1 MTKKKRR
8 LNGRFI
14 AFVCVVLLVGI
25 SIYKV
30 PHFINTNKL
39 LDLGYSEEAID
50 AIYAKGLRKTILT
63 NNYYSDYL
71 NQEIVKDS
79 FNQKY
84 LRLYT
89 MCDYLDDSYFELY
102 ETLKAKKAYNDNE
115 LEQLFSSLKDYDLK
129 PLYVFDKLETEEAI
143 NEYIE
148 DCLANENSS
157 TSFKVNGDYLKP
169 YENVID
175 VADVESVEVYVS
187 TKSYIG
193 EYEPTKRVEINSLHA
208 VPGVELESRA
218 LQAYEEMC
226 NAIRNEDL
234 NMAIYAYQGYVSY
247 QTQKQA
253 HIDDDSQTEAGYS
266 DSQTGLAVY
275 VLASEN
281 PKASAFKDCKVYS
294 WLQEHAHEYGFIQR
308 FPEGKE
314 ALTGHSAVY
323 NYYRYVGI
331 DLATKI
337 YESGLSFDEYYFQY
351 IKD

>member
-1 MTKKKRR
+1 MSKKKRR

-14 AFVCVVLLVGI
+14 AFVCAILLVGL

-39 LDLGYSEEAID
+39 LDLGYSQEAVD
-50 AIYAKGLRKTILT
+50 AIYDKGLRKTILSS
-63 NNYYSDYL
+63 NYYSDYL

-89 MCDYLDDSYFELY
+89 MCNYLDDSYFELY
-102 ETLKAKKAYNDNE
+102 ENLKAKKGYNDEE
-115 LEQLFSSLKDYDLK
+115 LETLFASLKDYDLK
-129 PLYVFDKLETEEAI
+129 PLFVFDKLEVLQD
-143 NEYIE
+143 YID

-157 TSFKVNGDYLKP
+157 TSFKVSGDYLHP
-169 YENVID
+169 YENYETVSEPDNI
-175 VADVESVEVYVS
+175 EVYVS
-187 TKSYIG
+187 SKSYIG
-193 EYEPTKRVEINSLHA
+193 EYEPTKRVEVNSLHA

-226 NAIRNEDL
+226 NAIRSEDL

-247 QTQKQA
+247 ETQKQA
-253 HIDDDSQTEAGYS
+253 HIDDDSQTEAGFS

-294 WLQEHAHEYGFIQR
+294 WLLEHGHEYGFIQR

-314 ALTGHSAVY
+314 SLTGHSAVY
-323 NYYRYVGI
+323 NYFRYVGT

-337 YESGLSFDEYYFQY
+337 YESGLSFDEYYANY
-351 IKD
+351 IK

>member
-1 MTKKKRR
+1 MSKKKRR

-14 AFVCVVLLVGI
+14 AFVCAILLVGL

-39 LDLGYSEEAID
+39 LDLGYSQEAVD
-50 AIYAKGLRKTILT
+50 AIYDKGLRKTILSS
-63 NNYYSDYL
+63 NYYSDYL

-89 MCDYLDDSYFELY
+89 MCNYLDDSYFELY
-102 ETLKAKKAYNDNE
+102 ETLKAKKGYNDEE
-115 LEQLFSSLKDYDLK
+115 LETLFASLKDYDLK
-129 PLYVFDKLETEEAI
+129 PLFVFDKLEVLQD
-143 NEYIE
+143 YID

-157 TSFKVNGDYLKP
+157 TSFKVSGDYLHP
-169 YENVID
+169 YENYETVSEPDNI
-175 VADVESVEVYVS
+175 EVYVS
-187 TKSYIG
+187 SKSYIG
-193 EYEPTKRVEINSLHA
+193 EYEPTKRVEVNSLHA

-226 NAIRNEDL
+226 NAIRSEDL

-247 QTQKQA
+247 ETQKQA
-253 HIDDDSQTEAGYS
+253 HIDDDSQTEAGFS

-294 WLQEHAHEYGFIQR
+294 WLLEHGHEYGFIQR

-314 ALTGHSAVY
+314 SLTGHSAVY
-323 NYYRYVGI
+323 NYFRYVGT

-337 YESGLSFDEYYFQY
+337 YESGLSFDEYYANY
-351 IKD
+351 IK

>member
-1 MTKKKRR
+1 MSKKKRR

-14 AFVCVVLLVGI
+14 AFVCAILLVGL

-39 LDLGYSEEAID
+39 LDLGYSQEAVD
-50 AIYAKGLRKTILT
+50 AIYDKGLRKTILSS
-63 NNYYSDYL
+63 NYYSDYL

-89 MCDYLDDSYFELY
+89 MCNYLDDSYFELY
-102 ETLKAKKAYNDNE
+102 ENLKAKKGYNDEE
-115 LEQLFSSLKDYDLK
+115 LETLFASLKDYDLK
-129 PLYVFDKLETEEAI
+129 PLFVFDKLEI
-143 NEYIE
+143 LQDYID

-157 TSFKVNGDYLKP
+157 TSFKVSGDYLHP
-169 YENVID
+169 YENYETVSEPDNI
-175 VADVESVEVYVS
+175 EVYVS
-187 TKSYIG
+187 SKSYIG
-193 EYEPTKRVEINSLHA
+193 EYEPTKRVEVNSLHA

-226 NAIRNEDL
+226 NAIRSEDL

-247 QTQKQA
+247 ETQKQA
-253 HIDDDSQTEAGYS
+253 HIDDDSQTEAGFS

-294 WLQEHAHEYGFIQR
+294 WLLEHGHEYGFIQR

-314 ALTGHSAVY
+314 SLTGHSAVY
-323 NYYRYVGI
+323 NYFRYVGT

-337 YESGLSFDEYYFQY
+337 YESGLSFDEYYANY
-351 IKD
+351 IK

>member
-1 MTKKKRR
+1 MSKKKRR

-14 AFVCVVLLVGI
+14 AFVCAILLVGL

-39 LDLGYSEEAID
+39 LDLGYSQEAVD
-50 AIYAKGLRKTILT
+50 AIYDKGLRKTILSS
-63 NNYYSDYL
+63 NYYSDYL

-89 MCDYLDDSYFELY
+89 MCNYLDDSYFELY
-102 ETLKAKKAYNDNE
+102 ETLKAKKGYNDEE
-115 LEQLFSSLKDYDLK
+115 LETLFASLKDYDLK
-129 PLYVFDKLETEEAI
+129 PLFVFDKLEVLQD
-143 NEYIE
+143 YID

-157 TSFKVNGDYLKP
+157 TSFKVSGDYLHP
-169 YENVID
+169 YENYETVSQPDNI
-175 VADVESVEVYVS
+175 EVYVS
-187 TKSYIG
+187 SKSYIG
-193 EYEPTKRVEINSLHA
+193 EYEPTKRVEVNSLHA

-226 NAIRNEDL
+226 NAIRSEDL

-247 QTQKQA
+247 ETQKQA
-253 HIDDDSQTEAGYS
+253 HIDDDSQTEAGFS

-294 WLQEHAHEYGFIQR
+294 WLLEHGHEYGFIQR

-314 ALTGHSAVY
+314 SLTGHSAVY
-323 NYYRYVGI
+323 NYFRYVGT

-337 YESGLSFDEYYFQY
+337 YESGLSFDEYYANY
-351 IKD
+351 IK

>member
-14 AFVCVVLLVGI
+14 AFVCAILLVGL

-39 LDLGYSEEAID
+39 LDLGYSQEAVD
-50 AIYAKGLRKTILT
+50 AIYDKGLRKTILSS
-63 NNYYSDYL
+63 NYYSDYL

-89 MCDYLDDSYFELY
+89 MCNYLDDSYFELY
-102 ETLKAKKAYNDNE
+102 ENLKAKKGYNDEE
-115 LEQLFSSLKDYDLK
+115 LETLFASLKDYDLK
-129 PLYVFDKLETEEAI
+129 PLFVFDKLEVLQD
-143 NEYIE
+143 YID

-157 TSFKVNGDYLKP
+157 TSFKVSGDYLHP
-169 YENVID
+169 YENYETVSQPDNI
-175 VADVESVEVYVS
+175 EVYVS
-187 TKSYIG
+187 SKSYIG
-193 EYEPTKRVEINSLHA
+193 EYEPTKRVEVNSLHA

-226 NAIRNEDL
+226 NAIRSEDL

-247 QTQKQA
+247 ETQKQA
-253 HIDDDSQTEAGYS
+253 HIDDDSQTEAGFS

-294 WLQEHAHEYGFIQR
+294 WLLEHGHEYGFIQR

-314 ALTGHSAVY
+314 SLTGHSAVY
-323 NYYRYVGI
+323 NYFRYVGT

-337 YESGLSFDEYYFQY
+337 YESGLSFDEYYANY
-351 IKD
+351 IK

>member
-1 MTKKKRR
+1 MSKKKRR

-14 AFVCVVLLVGI
+14 AFVCAILLVGL

-39 LDLGYSEEAID
+39 LDLGYSQEAVD
-50 AIYAKGLRKTILT
+50 AIYDKGLRKTILSS
-63 NNYYSDYL
+63 NYYSDYL

-89 MCDYLDDSYFELY
+89 MCNYLDDSYFELY
-102 ETLKAKKAYNDNE
+102 ENLKAKKGYNDEE
-115 LEQLFSSLKDYDLK
+115 LETLFASLKDYDLK
-129 PLYVFDKLETEEAI
+129 PLFVFDKLEVLQD
-143 NEYIE
+143 YID

-157 TSFKVNGDYLKP
+157 TSFKVSGDYLHP
-169 YENVID
+169 YENYETVSQPDNI
-175 VADVESVEVYVS
+175 EVYVS
-187 TKSYIG
+187 SKSYIG
-193 EYEPTKRVEINSLHA
+193 EYEPTKRVEVNSLHA

-226 NAIRNEDL
+226 NAIRSEDL

-247 QTQKQA
+247 ETQKQA
-253 HIDDDSQTEAGYS
+253 HIDDDSQTEAGFS

-294 WLQEHAHEYGFIQR
+294 WLLEHGHEYGFIQR

-314 ALTGHSAVY
+314 SLTGHSAVY
-323 NYYRYVGI
+323 NYFRYVGT

-337 YESGLSFDEYYFQY
+337 YESGLSFDEYYANY
-351 IKD
+351 IK

>member
-14 AFVCVVLLVGI
+14 ALVCAVLLVGI

-39 LDLGYSEEAID
+39 LTLGYSEEAID
-50 AIYAKGLRKTILT
+50 AIYDKGLRKTILT

-71 NQEIVKDS
+71 NQEIIKDS

-102 ETLKAKKAYNDNE
+102 ESLKTKKGYSDIE
-115 LEQLFSSLKDYDLK
+115 LESLFSSLKDYDLK
-129 PLYVFDKLETEEAI
+129 PLYVFDKLEDEETI

-148 DCLANENSS
+148 DCLAHENSN
-157 TSFKVNGDYLKP
+157 TSFKVSGDYLHP
-169 YENVID
+169 YENVIEATNTD
-175 VADVESVEVYVS
+175 DIEVYVS
-187 TKSYIG
+187 SKSTIG
-193 EYEPTKRVEINSLHA
+193 QYEPTKRVEVNSLHA

-218 LQAYEEMC
+218 LQAFEEMC

-247 QTQKQA
+247 DSQKQA
-253 HIDDDSQTEAGYS
+253 HIDDDSQTEAGFS
-266 DSQTGLAVY
+266 DSQTGLALY
-275 VLASEN
+275 LLASEN

-294 WLQEHAHEYGFIQR
+294 WLLEHGHEYGFIQR

-314 ALTGHSAVY
+314 SLTGHSAVY
-323 NYYRYVGI
+323 NYFRYVGT

-337 YESGLSFDEYYFQY
+337 YESGLSFDEYYFEY
-351 IKD
+351 IK

>member
-14 AFVCVVLLVGI
+14 ALVCAVLLLTI

-39 LDLGYSEEAID
+39 LDLGYSQEAIE
-50 AIYAKGLRKTILT
+50 AIYDLGLRKTILE
-63 NNYYSDYL
+63 NEYYSDYL
-71 NQEIVKDS
+71 NKEIVKDS

-102 ETLKAKKAYNDNE
+102 ESLKAKKGYSDSE
-115 LEQLFSSLKDYDLK
+115 LETLFTSLKDYDLK
-129 PLYVFDKLETEEAI
+129 PLYVFDKLQDEETI

-148 DCLANENSS
+148 DCLNNENSS
-157 TSFKVNGDYLKP
+157 TSFTVSGDYLHP
-169 YENVID
+169 YENVI
-175 VADVESVEVYVS
+175 EVSEPYSIEAYVS
-187 TKSYIG
+187 TKSTIG

-208 VPGVELESRA
+208 VPGIELESRA

-247 QTQKQA
+247 ETQKQA
-253 HIDDDSQTEAGYS
+253 HIDDDSQTEAGYC

-275 VLASEN
+275 ILASEN

-294 WLQEHAHEYGFIQR
+294 WLLQHGHEYGFIQR

-314 ALTGHSAVY
+314 DLTGHSAVY
-323 NYYRYVGI
+323 NYFRYVGV

-351 IKD
+351 IK